1 MLGANNAD
9 FSLGGTSG
17 QPYVDMGGVAF
28 APKITVNG
36 NADKDSIME
45 AIEAEYP
52 EFCDMLE
59 RWAYE
64 RGLPIY
70 G

>member
-1 MLGANNAD
+1 
-9 FSLGGTSG
+9 
-17 QPYVDMGGVAF
+17 MGGITF
-28 APKITVNG
+28 APNITVNG
-36 NADKDSIME
+36 NANKESIMA

-64 RGLPIY
+64 RGLPVY